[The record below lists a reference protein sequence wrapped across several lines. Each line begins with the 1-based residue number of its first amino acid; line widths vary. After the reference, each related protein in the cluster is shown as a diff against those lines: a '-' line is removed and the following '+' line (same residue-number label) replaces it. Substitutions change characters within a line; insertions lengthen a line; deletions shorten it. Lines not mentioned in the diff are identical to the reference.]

1 MQSYKKKY
9 INKTF
14 FPNNTFFLIIFANY
28 SKNNLI
34 FASNKTISKMKKQ
47 SLLLLIACIFTALQ
61 ASAIDYTNV
70 PTIKLE
76 TPEMK
81 PEMVAL
87 PTNPFNS
94 TVSSTTA
101 AESNTGMD
109 FDFFKTK
116 TAPGVK
122 PYKFMDDMTFVG
134 VPLFLAGWAL
144 KSDKAMFRVNNKD
157 GKENTQLLTNF
168 KTGIDDYTQFF
179 GPAMVVGLKL
189 GGYEGR
195 SDWPRLLASAAMSY
209 GIMAAFV
216 NGIKYTAKEMRPD
229 GTSAN
234 SWPSGHTAT
243 AFVGATLLH
252 KEYGLT
258 RSPWWSVAGYGVATA
273 TGVMRV
279 LNNRHWVSDVMSG
292 AGIGIL
298 STELGYALSDVFF
311 KGKGLL
317 HNDLMLDFEK
327 PSFFSIGMGAGLG
340 GKSIDFSLHDLENF
354 DKYKN
359 YYYADDDIEDEYGS
373 MGVEFRAAT
382 VVDAEGAYFFNKY
395 IGVGGRFRVRAMS
408 AKTFGQ
414 YTGDLTADSNYAWD
428 MISDIY
434 HVNPEFT
441 IDEEGKLIPSNLSQ
455 ELTPELINKGGEAI
469 EDIGAIVESDHMT
482 EFTASAGIYLNL
494 PLSKS
499 FSLGTK
505 FLIGR
510 SFTQELDIDG
520 YAKGKV
526 KDIQYDMH
534 IVNGHPYYDEDG
546 KLIGGI
552 DNPSN
557 VLGNDGYD
565 LHWDML
571 TIGAK
576 SSTSYGTGISL
587 TYRYKSNFSWRLYCD
602 YDYTEKD
609 FTMKYDPY
617 RYLKSSLTDVGYSLV
632 QNKDLSELSLYL
644 DPMEYKK
651 TKKMNYFT
659 LGLAFL
665 VNF

>member
-1 MQSYKKKY
+1 
-9 INKTF
+9 
-14 FPNNTFFLIIFANY
+14 
-28 SKNNLI
+28 
-34 FASNKTISKMKKQ
+34 MKKQ

-122 PYKFMDDMTFVG
+122 PYKFMDDMSFVG
-134 VPLFLAGWAL
+134 IPLFLAGWAL

-298 STELGYALSDVFF
+298 STELGYALSDV
-311 KGKGLL
+311 L
-317 HNDLMLDFEK
+317 FE
-327 PSFFSIGMGAGLG
+327 
-340 GKSIDFSLHDLENF
+340 DQ
-354 DKYKN
+354 
-359 YYYADDDIEDEYGS
+359 YGS

-414 YTGDLTADSNYAWD
+414 YTGDLTEDSNYAWD

-434 HVNPEFT
+434 HFNPEYYRLSPGADT
-441 IDEEGKLIPSNLSQ
+441 DEPYPLIQ
-455 ELTPELINKGGEAI
+455 ELTAEDINKGGKAI
-469 EDIGAIVESDHMT
+469 EDIGAVVESDHLT

-494 PLSKS
+494 PLSKR
-499 FSLGTK
+499 FALGTK

-510 SFTQELDIDG
+510 SFMQELDIDG

-534 IVNGHPYYDEDG
+534 IINGKPLIDDSDG
-546 KLIGGI
+546 KFRYGGI
-552 DNPSN
+552 DAPTNTPDN
-557 VLGNDGYD
+557 EEYD
-565 LHWDML
+565 LRWDML

-576 SSTSYGTGISL
+576 SSTSIGTGLSL
-587 TYRYKSNFSWRLYCD
+587 TYRYKSNFSWRLYFD
-602 YDYTEKD
+602 YDYSKKD

-617 RYLKSSLTDVGYSLV
+617 RYLKYSLTDVGYSLI
-632 QNKDLSELSLYL
+632 QNKDLSELSLYT
-644 DPMEYKK
+644 DPVEYKK

-659 LGLAFL
+659 IGLAFL